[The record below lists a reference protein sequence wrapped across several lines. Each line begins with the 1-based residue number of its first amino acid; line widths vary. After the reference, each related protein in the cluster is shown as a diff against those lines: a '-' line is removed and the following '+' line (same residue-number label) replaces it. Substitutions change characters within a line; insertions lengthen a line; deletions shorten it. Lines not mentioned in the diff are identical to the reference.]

1 MCGCSYEIKHVL
13 TKKLDRDSRPQS
25 KQWRNRIKA
34 PEISF
39 GLICYMYYN
48 RGDHILCFYSSHYLH
63 FLFHFLHGL
72 KQELKKLASGWCMGI
87 HSSFGRALQQFS
99 RGFWRMMARFR
110 GMRLRKMLL
119 KYLFLHW
126 DNFLEF
132 HQLLHAVIDLT
143 LRWRI

>member
-39 GLICYMYYN
+39 GLICCMYYN

-63 FLFHFLHGL
+63 FLFYFLHGL
-72 KQELKKLASGWCMGI
+72 KQELKKLASC
-87 HSSFGRALQQFS
+87 
-99 RGFWRMMARFR
+99 
-110 GMRLRKMLL
+110 
-119 KYLFLHW
+119 
-126 DNFLEF
+126 
-132 HQLLHAVIDLT
+132 
-143 LRWRI
+143 